1 MISEILDMLFL
12 RNSDENIRQEAKRRL
27 QLVIA
32 HDRASLSPELVSSM
46 REEILD
52 VVARYVEID
61 REQMEFGLENSERIT
76 ALIANLPIRQIK
88 RTIKPA
94 TPSETP
100 SETSS
105 ETPSETSTTKVDDKL
120 EL

>member
-1 MISEILDMLFL
+1 MINEVLDMLFL
-12 RNSDENIRQEAKRRL
+12 RNSNKNSRQEAKRRL

-61 REQMEFGLENSERIT
+61 REQVEFGLENSDRIT
-76 ALIANLPIRQIK
+76 ALIASLPIRQVRRNIQ
-88 RTIKPA
+88 
-94 TPSETP
+94 SEN
-100 SETSS
+100 SESDVT
-105 ETPSETSTTKVDDKL
+105 DDLEDNALEDNDLDL

>member
-1 MISEILDMLFL
+1 MISEVLDMLFL
-12 RNSDENIRQEAKRRL
+12 RNSDKNSRQEAKRRL

-32 HDRASLSPELVSSM
+32 HDRADLNPELVSSM

-76 ALIANLPIRQIK
+76 ALIANLPIRQVK
-88 RTIKPA
+88 RVVK
-94 TPSETP
+94 SETP
-100 SETSS
+100 
-105 ETPSETSTTKVDDKL
+105 PETSTTEVDDKL
-120 EL
+120 EI